1 MTDTAMK
8 VSKTLTDSWSN
19 LERKTRE
26 SCTLAKS
33 IATMTTGGYETAYRV
48 ESATLGELP
57 VIPSVFIVGEAV
69 ILTPAGLEVDSQT
82 I

>member
-26 SCTLAKS
+26 S
-33 IATMTTGGYETAYRV
+33 I
-48 ESATLGELP
+48 
-57 VIPSVFIVGEAV
+57 FIVGIGTV

>member
-26 SCTLAKS
+26 STYRES
-33 IATMTTGGYETAYRV
+33 MSVDYETAYRV
-48 ESATLGELP
+48 ESATLGALP